1 MTDAIIYQGDTGTAS
16 GDLLKNSKLKPLD
29 LERIDIFRETFNS
42 VYSSR
47 IEQEE
52 AEAESENESGAAEK
66 LSPAAA
72 AFLAY
77 MMKTPEELYF
87 ERILKEKG
95 LTPEQFEML
104 PQKEKAALREEIMEE
119 VKLRMKEDAAKK
131 AAGKEV

>member
-1 MTDAIIYQGDTGTAS
+1 MVDAIIYRGESGNAS
-16 GDLLKNSKLKPLD
+16 SDLLKNSKLKA
-29 LERIDIFRETFNS
+29 LESVQIDIFRETFNG

-47 IEQEE
+47 IEPEP
-52 AEAESENESGAAEK
+52 AEPESDSAVAEK
-66 LSPAAA
+66 LSPVAA

-119 VKLRMKEDAAKK
+119 VRLRMEEDAAKK
-131 AAGKEV
+131 AAGKQV